1 MSKEE
6 FSKDFTIKI
15 YSEIVKSAVFSKKD
29 WKNWVTKSKCI
40 EQFHFRRCMK
50 SDNFGKVVN
59 VTFFF
64 FDALELAYG
73 QCSFIRIV
81 NETGRAH
88 RSLLKVKN
96 CS

>member
-1 MSKEE
+1 
-6 FSKDFTIKI
+6 
-15 YSEIVKSAVFSKKD
+15 
-29 WKNWVTKSKCI
+29 
-40 EQFHFRRCMK
+40 MK

-81 NETGRAH
+81 NETVRAH